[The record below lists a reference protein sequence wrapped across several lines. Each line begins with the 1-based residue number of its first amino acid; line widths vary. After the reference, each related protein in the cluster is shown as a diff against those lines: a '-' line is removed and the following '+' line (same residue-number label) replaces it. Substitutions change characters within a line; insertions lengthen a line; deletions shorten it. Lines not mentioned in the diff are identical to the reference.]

1 MKKYRL
7 IILFVPNI
15 TEEQVD
21 KELER
26 IQKQAPLTRIDKW
39 GLQKLAY
46 PETHKNKIKYWSA
59 YKVMANTTA
68 NKIELTD
75 NMIKL
80 RLVRTEEK

>member
-26 IQKQAPLTRIDKW
+26 IQRKAPLTRIDKW
-39 GLQKLAY
+39 GVQKLAY
-46 PETHKNKIKYWSA
+46 PERHKNRIKYWSA
-59 YKVMANTTA
+59 YKVLANTTSE
-68 NKIELTD
+68 KIELTD